1 MAKTQRLHV
10 AQRGAG
16 PSGQAR
22 WKTIVKWT
30 AVLGLVGMACAV
42 SVVAAVFWWYG
53 RAGLPTI
60 EKLGDY
66 HPKQVSIIVDKNQH
80 RIGELF
86 EDNGRRTFIA
96 YNKIPKLVVDSFVAA
111 EDQKFWTH
119 GGIDYVGMVRALIT
133 NLKSNKTKQG
143 ASTITQ
149 QVVKTFVLSPEKT
162 FKRKIQE
169 VILARRLEHNLSK
182 EEIITLYLNQIYLGH
197 GRYGIQEA
205 ARYYFGKDVE
215 QVNAGEAAV
224 LAALPKSPNE
234 ISPRTHPERAKER
247 QIYVLKN
254 MVVTEKLTQAEAQKW
269 IDAPIQLV
277 KEPYPGLGS
286 APEWIEL
293 ARAELVAQKG
303 EAAISTLG
311 ATIQTTVDPDVQKAA
326 QSALQ
331 KALRGVDK
339 RMHIG
344 SPRRRIAE
352 DKIAAELAKL
362 QKRTN
367 GAPKPGE
374 PTTAIVTAVQ
384 DTPAQLQVDLGGWQA
399 TVSLGGRD
407 DARLNPAKDDGHVA
421 TPTER
426 FARGDE
432 ITVVPVAPAAS
443 KSAEQGDGNEPEA
456 ATPSKPTAPVGNHAV
471 FAPGPQGAVVVMEI
485 KTHKVRALIG
495 GYATTKGSFNRATM
509 AKRQPGSSFKPI
521 VYAAAM
527 AAGLVT
533 PARIVNDAPEVY
545 DLWKPQ
551 NYKKGAFEGP
561 VRLRYALAKSINT
574 VAIRVCHEVGPDN
587 VRAMASKLGITGELP
602 REMSIALGSGEVTPL
617 DMANAFATLA
627 GGGWYAPPRFIESV
641 DGHAAPV
648 ITPTAALLPE
658 VAYVVT
664 DMMRSVVEEGTGHAA
679 KALGIV
685 VAGKT
690 GTSNDARDVWFVGTT
705 PDYVIAVWI
714 GNDNNDS
721 LGGETGGTTAV
732 PVFVEIAK
740 AMGLQKK
747 SFDRPARVVEVKVD
761 KVTGLL
767 AAPGAPANSVYNEVF
782 VEGSAPTDVAP
793 LPGEVTN
800 STLVTGEYGDE

>member
-10 AQRGAG
+10 AHRSAG
-16 PSGQAR
+16 PSGQPR
-22 WKTIVKWT
+22 WKTILKWT

-42 SVVAAVFWWYG
+42 SVLAAVFWWYG

-86 EDNGRRTFIA
+86 EDNGRRTFIP

-234 ISPRTHPERAKER
+234 ISPRTHPDRAKER

-277 KEPYPGLGS
+277 KEPYPALGS

-293 ARAELVAQKG
+293 ARADLVAQKG
-303 EAAISTLG
+303 EAAMATLG
-311 ATIQTTVDPDVQKAA
+311 ATIQTTVDPEVQKAA
-326 QSALQ
+326 QRALQ
-331 KALRGVDK
+331 KALRGVDN
-339 RMHIG
+339 RLHIAR
-344 SPRRRIAE
+344 PRRRIAE
-352 DKIAAELAKL
+352 DKIAGELAKL
-362 QKRTN
+362 QKRTK

-374 PTTAIVTAVQ
+374 PTAAIVIAVQ

-399 TVSLGGRD
+399 TLSLGGRD
-407 DARLNPAKDDGHVA
+407 DARLNPAKEDGHIA
-421 TPTER
+421 TPSER

-432 ITVVPVAPAAS
+432 ITVVPIAATAS
-443 KSAEQGDGNEPEA
+443 KSSDRADAADAEPD
-456 ATPSKPTAPVGNHAV
+456 ATPSKTIAAVGNHAM

-485 KTHKVRALIG
+485 KTRKVRALVG

-527 AAGLVT
+527 HAGLVT

-587 VRAMASKLGITGELP
+587 VRAMASKLGIAGELP
-602 REMSIALGSGEVTPL
+602 HEMSIALGSGEVTPL

-627 GGGWYAPPRFIESV
+627 GGGWYAPPRFIEAV
-641 DGHAAPV
+641 NGVAAPV
-648 ITPTAALLPE
+648 PAPTAALRPE
-658 VAYVVT
+658 VAYVIT

-679 KALGIV
+679 KSLGLV

-721 LGGETGGTTAV
+721 LGSETGGSTAV
-732 PVFVEIAK
+732 PVFVDIAK

-747 SFDRPARVVEVKVD
+747 SFDRPAGVVEVKID

-767 AAPGAPANSVYNEVF
+767 AAPGAPA
-782 VEGSAPTDVAP
+782 
-793 LPGEVTN
+793 
-800 STLVTGEYGDE
+800 ST